1 VSSHLDYLILRR
13 WDEDDFLRFLK
24 AAGIKFDAHIQQR
37 IQSDVAARVGN
48 LFVVRRL
55 DLSARGTSVLA
66 FYSRVKAAPSKLMWS
81 LDLPD
86 WKAKLLTMYLN
97 STFNILQTLLLRS
110 ETRGAFM
117 EISKYILSEFK
128 VPDLEQFSGAK
139 VKRLIATFN
148 LVRDAKLPSILE
160 QLKTK
165 HPVRRRID
173 IVWLDAMDMKE
184 EKKPIE

>member
-1 VSSHLDYLILRR
+1 
-13 WDEDDFLRFLK
+13 
-24 AAGIKFDAHIQQR
+24 
-37 IQSDVAARVGN
+37 
-48 LFVVRRL
+48 
-55 DLSARGTSVLA
+55 VLA

-81 LDLPD
+81 LNLPD

-128 VPDLEQFSGAK
+128 VPDLEQFSEAK

-148 LVRDAKLPSILE
+148 LIRDAKLPSILE

-165 HPVRRRID
+165 HPVRRTID

-184 EKKPIE
+184 EKNRLSELYELLADEIQLLKNIMDEGPHNEAEERLNFST